1 MELYRIIATIANTST
16 TFQLA
21 YLPENFEGIK
31 INQNFSFVNPIG
43 FNPKFSVDT
52 MRIILTDK
60 NAIDSAFDT
69 YGLQARVVFA
79 ISKLNASGIG
89 YTSIGTN
96 FEIDFESYEKFD
108 EYSEFALKSISAMD
122 RYNRIKDTEIKLN
135 LLDNSVVPN
144 TQNFINYLS
153 VKSKSVHSIDGTLAI
168 IQFEKNNESK
178 IFNNDTA
185 LIEEITLGV
194 NTVTDADIYNVNSET
209 ESGYIDMSIAI
220 TGKIKYTVNN
230 TTSVNITLCVI
241 DRETGVNGA
250 IISFAP
256 QFVFAGTH
264 DFNFA
269 NTINN
274 LHELLSASTAFFF
287 KIETDTADIS
297 FPKNGTNMFVDF
309 KVSTDFPVVGQND
322 FAINYMEIFDVFQ
335 NIFNYQATVQM
346 ELRNIGLTSAQ
357 AITKLENFAILK
369 PKDFISDFCKATGSI
384 MNFKR
389 NGDVEFKY
397 INTYFNELLTA
408 GNAIEIQDFKDL
420 SIKYFNELNYSS
432 VSVGCNPKD
441 YDVYSYMIDW
451 NKILTFNQTGRIASE
466 NLDLSLSKLRTD
478 FSGILEC
485 IYKRSRQTDEKN
497 NDIYIFRPDFPL
509 IAFPETVTPE
519 IYVYDDFN
527 PRYMLM
533 NWGKFLSFGFQNF
546 GLNTLTISSNGG
558 TTDNL
563 NIYGTNQMD
572 NFTLSQ
578 TPRLLPIQYDFTC
591 NIDDVDFQESI
602 LKINHNGEDVYL
614 FVFNAETTDRFSEQK
629 ISGLKIQF

>member
-1 MELYRIIATIANTST
+1 MELYKIIAYIGNTST

-60 NAIDSAFDT
+60 TAIDSAFDT
-69 YGLQARVVFA
+69 YGLQTRAVFT

-89 YTSIGTN
+89 YTSIGTS

-122 RYNRIKDTEIKLN
+122 RYNRIKDTEIQLQ
-135 LLDNSVVPN
+135 LSDSSGVPN
-144 TQNFINYLS
+144 TQNFINYVS

-185 LIEEITLGV
+185 LIEAITLGV
-194 NTVTDADIYNVNSET
+194 NTVIDADIYNVNSET

-220 TGKIKYTVNN
+220 TGRIRYTIDN
-230 TTSVNITLCVI
+230 TASISITLCII

-250 IISFAP
+250 IVYFAP
-256 QFVFAGTH
+256 QFQFAGTH
-264 DFNFA
+264 DFYFG
-269 NTINN
+269 NTFQN
-274 LHELLSASTAFFF
+274 LHERFSAGTAFFF
-287 KIETDTADIS
+287 KIETDTANITFS
-297 FPKNGTNMFVDF
+297 ENGTNMFVDF
-309 KVSTDFPVVGQND
+309 KVITDFTVVGQND
-322 FAINYMEIFDVFQ
+322 FAINYMEILDVFQ

-346 ELRNIGLTSAQ
+346 ELRSIGLTSAQ

-397 INTYFNELLTA
+397 INTYFNELLTV
-408 GNAIEIQDFKDL
+408 GNAVEIQDFKDL

-432 VSVGCNPKD
+432 VSVGSSPKD
-441 YDVYSYMIDW
+441 YDAYSYMIDW

-497 NDIYIFRPDFPL
+497 NDIYIFKADFPL
-509 IAFPETVTPE
+509 VKLPEEIAPE
-519 IYVYDDFN
+519 IYMYDHFN

-533 NWGKFLSFGFQNF
+533 YWGKFLSFGFQNF

-563 NIYGTNQMD
+563 NIYGDEQMD
-572 NFTLSQ
+572 DFTMSQ

-591 NIDDVDFQESI
+591 NIDDIDFQQKI
-602 LKINHNGEDVYL
+602 LKINYNGEDVYL